1 MTARPPRFRRL
12 LLASCALTAL
22 VAGCGSDGGGSGS
35 GPVANACGE
44 AARKQWVLDV
54 TREWY
59 LFPESL
65 PATVDLAAYAT
76 AEELLDALTATA
88 RAEGKDRYF
97 SYLTT
102 KAEEESLL
110 GEGQFVG
117 FGLRTRTDAGN
128 RPFIVD
134 VFEASPASEAGLLR
148 GDEVTAVDQGSG
160 YVPGGRPARR
170 RRIVHRHARAGHRR
184 GRAGTAPVTQRRHV
198 EVRMTKRTVTIDPVP
213 DTYGTQ
219 VLPLTGTTGVGYLH
233 LRTYISTA
241 DPQLRS
247 AFAAFRAQ
255 DIRDFVIDLRYNGG
269 GLVSIAELVDNLL
282 GGDRGALDVQY
293 TTVHRTSKSNQD
305 STTRFRAVPEA
316 TRPVRI
322 AFLTTD
328 ATASASEINVN
339 TMKSWV
345 EVAIVGTDTYGKPV
359 GQLAF
364 DLASTCP
371 DRLRLVTF
379 KTVNAQG
386 EGDYYDGLASSMAF
400 ACAADDTLTA
410 PLGNR
415 RGLADCRGAAVDR
428 YWGLRQR
435 DRCRGRPRQDR
446 RTAGSAVAA
455 AERRRALAAGHPLGV
470 KLCTGW
476 RASSRAPSRSTAAQ
490 QREAFDVVR
499 AREEVE
505 RHDRLHPQARRL
517 EAARSRASV
526 PALQAR

>member
-1 MTARPPRFRRL
+1 MTFSPPWFRRL
-12 LLASCALTAL
+12 SLLASCTLAAV
-22 VAGCGSDGGGSGS
+22 VAGCGSDGGGGGG
-35 GPVANACGE
+35 GPAADACSE
-44 AARKQWVLDV
+44 TARKQWVLDV

-59 LFPESL
+59 LFPELL

-117 FGLRTRTDAGN
+117 FGLRSRTDPGN

-134 VFEASPASEAGLLR
+134 VFENSPAIEAGLLR

-160 YVPGGRPARR
+160 FVPVAELLAGGASFTDLLGPATDG
-170 RRIVHRHARAGHRR
+170 VQR
-184 GRAGTAPVTQRRHV
+184 GLRLSRNGASV
-198 EVRMTKRTVTIDPVP
+198 EVQMTKRTVTIDPVP
-213 DTYGTQ
+213 DTYGTR
-219 VLPLTGTTGVGYLH
+219 VLPLAGTTGVGYLH
-233 LRTYISTA
+233 LRTYVSTA

-255 DIRDFVIDLRYNGG
+255 DIRDFVVDLRYNGG
-269 GLVSIAELVDNLL
+269 GLVSISELVNNLL

-293 TTVHRTSKSNQD
+293 STVHRSSKANQD
-305 STTRFRAVPEA
+305 SITRFRAVPEA

-328 ATASASEINVN
+328 GTASASEINVN
-339 TMKSWV
+339 SMKSWV
-345 EVAIVGTDTYGKPV
+345 EVAIVGADTYGKPV

-364 DLASTCP
+364 DLGGTCP

-400 ACAADDTLTA
+400 ACAADDTLAA
-410 PLGNR
+410 PLGDA
-415 RGLADCRGAAVDR
+415 ADSLTDAALQWIGTGACGSVIGAMA
-428 YWGLRQR
+428 
-435 DRCRGRPRQDR
+435 GRAK
-446 RTAGSAVAA
+446 TAAPPPAMPLSRPASA
-455 AERRRALAAGHPLGV
+455 AERWLPGIH
-470 KLCTGW
+470 
-476 RASSRAPSRSTAAQ
+476 
-490 QREAFDVVR
+490 
-499 AREEVE
+499 
-505 RHDRLHPQARRL
+505 
-517 EAARSRASV
+517 
-526 PALQAR
+526 